1 MLKSRLYK
9 VSGEGEGQTHEK
21 LKTNITDVIKTITK
35 EKYVNIFKGAYNREV
50 VYVKHNKTRKQTLKN
65 YL

>member
-21 LKTNITDVIKTITK
+21 LKTNITEVIRPFQKR
-35 EKYVNIFKGAYNREV
+35 NM
-50 VYVKHNKTRKQTLKN
+50 
-65 YL
+65 